1 MSRLAFIGVAICSRQ
16 IGLHAYH
23 ISGDHYAHAK
33 AGVAK
38 GVPSTLPFPANPL
51 APSDILDGLR
61 DNLFTA
67 RPSNIELF
75 YLGSPT
81 SASAA
86 AHDSAR
92 ATKRSLTTALPGRV
106 FVRGNCSVNL
116 YQAAPM
122 RQTTPDL

>member
-1 MSRLAFIGVAICSRQ
+1 MSRLALIGVAICSRQ

-51 APSDILDGLR
+51 APSDILDGLH
-61 DNLFTA
+61 DILVTN

-75 YLGSPT
+75 HPGGST
-81 SASAA
+81 NVSGTARGCACAAKRSFTLAA
-86 AHDSAR
+86 ARAGIGAR
-92 ATKRSLTTALPGRV
+92 QRQWQ
-106 FVRGNCSVNL
+106 SVPSDAHASNN
-116 YQAAPM
+116 A
-122 RQTTPDL
+122 